1 MSVLL
6 LLIVFSF
13 SHWTVCVT
21 KLQKKYS
28 LERMC
33 SGTAVPTIPSH
44 KVAIGGNQRYNVP
57 QYPHYVQNMPARF
70 KFKIFKYICIFSI
83 VNIQLPCACEGK

>member
-1 MSVLL
+1 MSVIL

-13 SHWTVCVT
+13 SHCTVCVT
-21 KLQKKYS
+21 KLQKHS

-33 SGTAVPTIPSH
+33 SGTAVPTNTSH
-44 KVAIGGNQRYNVP
+44 KVAIEGNQRYLSTP
-57 QYPHYVQNMPARF
+57 IMYRISQLDLSL
-70 KFKIFKYICIFSI
+70 KYICIFSL